1 MEKVRDREAECLIF
15 YWVQKATFGR
25 NKTVIFSKK
34 VRDRET
40 ERLICYFL
48 AKRSGIERQRD

>member
-25 NKTVIFSKK
+25 NKT
-34 VRDRET
+34 
-40 ERLICYFL
+40 RL
-48 AKRSGIERQRD
+48 

>member
-25 NKTVIFSKK
+25 GKERKLVAS
-34 VRDRET
+34 DRH
-40 ERLICYFL
+40 YQ
-48 AKRSGIERQRD
+48 GD

>member
-25 NKTVIFSKK
+25 DKTVI
-34 VRDRET
+34 
-40 ERLICYFL
+40 C
-48 AKRSGIERQRD
+48 